1 MRLGPHGLGIVARAG
16 SAVSPENVRPF
27 ALCGLLGLAVDIIA
41 FQLLLAIG
49 ADFVLAHVASFFLS
63 ALSDFVLNAR
73 WTFGATASPGSTH
86 WLRFPRFLAICLMAL
101 SLRGGVLSAAIE
113 QWNISPGIAIF
124 FGIAVSAVVNFIGS
138 AFYIFPSASRVPR
151 RLHWR
156 MLAAGALLFALALRF
171 AYLGSVNLIPEEAY
185 YWNYAQHLDL
195 AYLDH
200 PPMVAWM
207 IWLGTEVFGN
217 TEFAVRLGAYLCW
230 SVAAIFSFRLARNL
244 YGDAAA
250 FANALLFATLPYF
263 FAMGMIM
270 TPDAPLLA
278 AWAAALYFLERA
290 LLAGQR
296 AAWLY
301 VGIFFGFGL
310 LSKYTIALLGLA
322 TLVFIAFDP
331 RSRVWFR
338 RLEPYVAVLVA
349 AAIFSP
355 VVLWNAN
362 HDWASFMFQGPHRL
376 EVQSEFSLFK
386 LLSAILLFLT
396 PVGFTIAL
404 IALVQRI
411 KWPPGPMAQPMD
423 RKSLFEASFMLVPLS
438 VFLFF
443 SLFHAVKLNWT
454 GPLWLA
460 LLPFLARD
468 MSAYRKRASGWRG
481 NLRRAWGPTIAVALV
496 LYGALL
502 HFFTLG
508 IPGIP
513 YSGRLRPF
521 PVAWREFGA
530 QAAAIE
536 EEIKSTSRGE
546 PLRVGMDKHFL
557 SSEMAFYD
565 RLDNDGAATTAG
577 RSLLGLNSLM
587 YDSWYP
593 APAQRGRTLI
603 LFALEPESL
612 SGPGIERRFGRM
624 DQIHEKVVY
633 KRAARAGRFYY
644 RVGYDFRPG

>member
-1 MRLGPHGLGIVARAG
+1 MLFGL
-16 SAVSPENVRPF
+16 F
-27 ALCGLLGLAVDIIA
+27 GLAVDLVA
-41 FQLLLAIG
+41 FQGLLAIG
-49 ADFVLAHVASFFLS
+49 ADFVFAHVVSFFLS
-63 ALSDFVLNAR
+63 ALSNFVLNAQ
-73 WTFGATASPGSTH
+73 WTFGAAASPSGTL
-86 WLRFPRFLAICLMAL
+86 WLRFPKFLAICLMAL
-101 SLRGGVLSAAIE
+101 SLRGGVLSAAID
-113 QWNISPGIAIF
+113 QWNISPGTAILA
-124 FGIAVSAVVNFIGS
+124 GIVAAAAVNFIGG
-138 AFYIFPSASRVPR
+138 AFYIFSPASQVPR

-156 MLAAGALLFALALRF
+156 ILATGALLFALALRI

-200 PPMVAWM
+200 PPMVAWV
-207 IWLGTEVFGN
+207 IWLGTELFGN
-217 TEFAVRLGAYLCW
+217 TEFGVRLGAYLCW
-230 SVAAIFSFRLARNL
+230 SVAAVFSFRLARNL

-250 FANALLFATLPYF
+250 FANVLLFATLPYF

-278 AWAAALYFLERA
+278 AWAATLYFLERA

-296 AAWLY
+296 PAWLY
-301 VGIFFGFGL
+301 VGMSVGLGL

-322 TLVFIAFDP
+322 TLVFLAFDT
-331 RSRVWFR
+331 RSRAWFR
-338 RLEPYVAVLVA
+338 RPEPFAAVLIA

-355 VVLWNAN
+355 VVLWNAE
-362 HDWASFMFQGPHRL
+362 HDWASFMFQGPHRIA
-376 EVQSEFSLFK
+376 VQTEFSLFR
-386 LLSAILLFLT
+386 LLSAMLLFLT
-396 PVGFTIAL
+396 PVGFAIAL
-404 IALVQRI
+404 NALVQRI
-411 KWPPGPMAQPMD
+411 RKVAGQMPQPMD
-423 RKSLFEASFMLVPLS
+423 RMSLFVAIFTLVPLS

-460 LLPFLARD
+460 LLPLLAQD
-468 MSAYRKRASGWRG
+468 MSAYRKRAGGWQAT
-481 NLRRAWGPTIAVALV
+481 LRRAWGPTLAAALV

-508 IPGIP
+508 MPGIP

-530 QAAAIE
+530 QATAIE
-536 EEIKSTSRGE
+536 EKIKSSSGGK

-565 RLDNDGAATTAG
+565 RIDNDGATTTAG
-577 RSLLGLNSLM
+577 RSLLGLDSLM

-603 LFALEPESL
+603 LFALEPEL
-612 SGPGIERRFGRM
+612 LTGVDVERRFGKM
-624 DQIHEKVVY
+624 DPIREKVVY